1 MRRKDEDMQ
10 SLWKEKA
17 EAWMKAHEEEYL
29 RELSELIAI
38 RSVSD
43 PDAEKP
49 FGEGCRK
56 ALQKALDMGESHGLT
71 PASFDE
77 KVGLLRVPNG
87 QVRSIGLW
95 GHLDVVPEGEGWIR
109 EPYRMT
115 MEGGVIYG
123 RGVSDNKGPALAAVY
138 ALRCIRDLGIELPF
152 EPRVYFGTDEEK
164 GMGDVMWFRETHQM
178 PDYSLIPDS
187 SFPVCHAEKGILEV
201 TLVSEEALSDL
212 FRDAFGG
219 LVTNMVPEKAA
230 VLLKETAVALAKI
243 GMLSP
248 PFSVERSPEGIR
260 ITAEGKAMHAAHPY
274 DGVNA
279 VRLLTDMLVST
290 GLAAGRDGEIL
301 SFLSGVN
308 RDCDG
313 TFFGIDMEDGI
324 SGKLTCVGSVLRMRE
339 GRPALT
345 LNIRYP
351 VSAKG
356 EAIFDRIAEKCSAD
370 GYRAELLRDSKP
382 AYVPKDSP
390 FVETLTGIC
399 RELLGGEQEPYA
411 MAGGTYA
418 RKLPNAVAF
427 GPGSL
432 PVPEGL
438 PEMGG
443 AHQHDEGV
451 YYPNLLKAAV
461 IYVLAL
467 IGLGEKMKEERI

>member
-1 MRRKDEDMQ
+1 MTAG
-10 SLWKEKA
+10 WKEKA
-17 EAWMKAHEEEYL
+17 EEWMKAHEEEYL

-38 RSVSD
+38 RSVSE
-43 PDAEKP
+43 PDAERP

-56 ALQKALDMGESHGLT
+56 VLQKALDLGESHGLT
-71 PASFDE
+71 PANFDG

-87 QVRSIGLW
+87 QTRSIGFW

-115 MEGGVIYG
+115 REGDVLFG
-123 RGVSDNKGPALAAVY
+123 RGVSDNKGSALAAVY
-138 ALRCIRDLGIELPF
+138 TLRCVRDLGIPLPF
-152 EPRVYFGTDEEK
+152 EPRVYLGTDEEK
-164 GMGDVMWFRETHQM
+164 GMKDVMWFRETHQV

-187 SFPVCHAEKGILEV
+187 SFPVCHAEKGILEIA
-201 TLVSEEALSDL
+201 LVSEEPLSDL
-212 FRDAFGG
+212 FLDAAGG
-219 LVTNMVPEKAA
+219 YVTNMVPEKAS
-230 VLLKETAVALAKI
+230 VRIRETAVALAKI
-243 GMLSP
+243 GALSA

-260 ITAEGKAMHAAHPY
+260 IAAEGKAMHAAHPY

-313 TFFGIDMEDGI
+313 SFFDIVMEDEV
-324 SGKLTCVGSVLRMRE
+324 SGKLTCVGSVLEMRE
-339 GRPALT
+339 GKPVLK

-351 VSAKG
+351 VTAKG
-356 EAIFDRIAEKCSAD
+356 EEIFAKIEKKCRE
-370 GYRAELLRDSKP
+370 GGFRAELLRDSKP

-427 GPGSL
+427 GPGNL

-438 PEMGG
+438 PAMGG

-451 YYPNLLKAAV
+451 YYPNLMKAAV

-467 IGLGEKMKEERI
+467 IGLGEKMKEGKL